1 MSELR
6 NVVSAWFLYAKNNN
20 KDRINATKL
29 KKLYAQLVDMAV

>member
-6 NVVSAWFLYAKNNN
+6 NVVSAWFLYAMKNN

-29 KKLYAQLVDMAV
+29 KKRYVQLIDMAV